1 MDFFERQRVARRQSV
16 RLVAV
21 FVLAVVAIAAVVAA
35 VLTIAVHC
43 VILRTPA
50 SDVTLAVL
58 WRGPLPWIAAAVT
71 AGIIAGASVAKRR
84 ELSGGGDVLARMLGG
99 RAVSPAT
106 KDLKQRQLLNV
117 VEELALAAGTPVPRV
132 FLLEQ
137 ERGINAFAAGLEPA
151 NAAIAVTRGAVELL
165 TRDELQG
172 VLAHE
177 FSHILNGD
185 MALNV
190 RLIGLL
196 HGILVIALIG
206 RQLATPPPPEHP
218 FRLRRRRRQDAGPR
232 AFGALLWAIGS
243 IGVFFARLIKAS
255 VSRERERLADAAA
268 VQFTRNAAGLAGALK
283 KIGGLAE
290 GSRIGGAFAEAASHI
305 FFGDGVGRGAFGV
318 FPTHPPL
325 LERIHWLDPSFDGR
339 FPAVQSLAEVQIS
352 LPPSEAERRVPLA
365 SLSTGV
371 MRADPR
377 AVVESIGQPRP
388 EHLERACAIRG
399 AIGPRL
405 TEAVRSASGAE
416 AVVYA
421 LLLERDEG
429 VRRKQ
434 RVLLASHPDETVLC
448 ALGELQPEIDRCPA
462 GARLPLVDLSLPSLR
477 ALSAQQ
483 YRLIRDHV
491 QKLVAADQNVTL
503 FEYTL
508 HRALLRHLDA
518 HFLKLRPPA
527 TQYYTLK
534 QLQQPCAVVLS
545 ALAYLG
551 HRDNAAAAA
560 AFAAGTAELAS
571 MDTKP
576 ALAAR
581 AACGVQAVHEALTR
595 LATVAAK
602 PKEEVLRACVATVAR
617 DGIVT
622 VGEAELL
629 RAVADGLGCPMPP
642 LLPDRAEAARLAASA
657 SQKSARTST
666 AP

>member
-1 MDFFERQRVARRQSV
+1 VDFFERQRVARRQSV
-16 RLVAV
+16 RLVV
-21 FVLAVVAIAAVVAA
+21 LFVLAVAAIAAITAA
-35 VLTIAVHC
+35 V
-43 VILRTPA
+43 
-50 SDVTLAVL
+50 VTLAVHFFYLKTTAIGLDLL
-58 WRGPLPWIAAAVT
+58 WRGPLPWVVAAVT
-71 AGIIAGASVAKRR
+71 AGIIAVSSVAKRR
-84 ELSGGGDVLARMLGG
+84 ELSGGGDVLARALGG
-99 RAVSPAT
+99 RPVSPAT

-137 ERGINAFAAGLEPA
+137 ERGINAFAAGLEPT
-151 NAAIAVTRGAVELL
+151 NAAVAVTRGAVELL

-185 MALNV
+185 MALNL
-190 RLIGLL
+190 RLMTLL
-196 HGILVIALIG
+196 HGILVLSQLG
-206 RQLATPPPPEHP
+206 RRLAVPKREE
-218 FRLRRRRRQDAGPR
+218 RRFGRSVRSKGEAVPM
-232 AFGALLWAIGS
+232 AIGALVWAIGS
-243 IGVFFARLIKAS
+243 IGVLFARLIKAG

-290 GSRIGGAFAEAASHI
+290 GSRMHGVLAEAASHL
-305 FFGDGVGRGAFGV
+305 FFGDGLVRGALDL

-325 LERIHWLDPSFDGR
+325 LERIRWLDPSFDGS
-339 FPAVQSLAEVQIS
+339 FPPVQSLSEVQIS
-352 LPPSEAERRVPLA
+352 LPASEAERRVPLA
-365 SLSTGV
+365 APSKGV
-371 MRADPR
+371 VRAEPE
-377 AVVESIGQPRP
+377 AVAESIGQPRP
-388 EHLERACAIRG
+388 EHLEHARAVCG
-399 AIGPRL
+399 TIGTRL
-405 TEAVRSASGAE
+405 TEAVRTPNGAE

-421 LLLERDEG
+421 LLLDRDER
-429 VRRKQ
+429 VRKLQ
-434 RVLLASHPDETVLC
+434 RVVLASHPDETVLC
-448 ALGELQPEIDRCPA
+448 ALGELLPEVDRCPA
-462 GARLPLVDLSLPSLR
+462 GARLPLLDLALPALR
-477 ALSAQQ
+477 ALSEQQ
-483 YRLIRDHV
+483 YRLLRDHV
-491 QKLVAADQNVTL
+491 QKLIATDRNVTL

-508 HRALLRHLDA
+508 HRALLRYLDA

-551 HRDNAAAAA
+551 QRDDGAAAA
-560 AFAAGTAELAS
+560 AFGAGTAELAS
-571 MDTKP
+571 MDAKP
-576 ALAAR
+576 SLAAR

-602 PKEEVLRACVATVAR
+602 PKGEVLRACVATVAR

-642 LLPDRAEAARLAASA
+642 LLPVRAEAARRAASEP
-657 SQKSARTST
+657 QKSARTST

>member
-1 MDFFERQRVARRQSV
+1 VDFFERQRVARRQSV
-16 RLVAV
+16 RLVV
-21 FVLAVVAIAAVVAA
+21 LLAVAVVVIAAITAA
-35 VLTIAVHC
+35 LLTITIHVAY
-43 VILRTPA
+43 LRTP
-50 SDVTLAVL
+50 DVTLAVL
-58 WRGPLPWIAAAVT
+58 WRGPVPWIAAALT
-71 AGIIAGASVAKRR
+71 AAIIACASLAKRR

-132 FLLEQ
+132 YLLER

-151 NAAIAVTRGAVELL
+151 NAVIAVTRGAVELL

-206 RQLATPPPPEHP
+206 KRLATPPPREHSLP
-218 FRLRRRRRQDAGPR
+218 LRRRGKQDAS
-232 AFGALLWAIGS
+232 AMLFGGILWAIGS

-268 VQFTRNAAGLAGALK
+268 VQFTRNPAGLAGALK
-283 KIGGLAE
+283 KIGGLSE
-290 GSRIGGAFAEAASHI
+290 GSRVGGAFAEAASHI
-305 FFGDGVGRGAFGV
+305 FFGEGLERGL

-325 LERIHWLDPSFDGR
+325 LERIRWLDPGFDGA
-339 FPAVQSLAEVQIS
+339 FPAVQSLPDVQIS
-352 LPPSEAERRVPLA
+352 LPPSEAERRVPLP
-365 SLSTGV
+365 SLATGI
-371 MRADPR
+371 MRAEPG
-377 AVVESIGQPRP
+377 AVVESIGQPSP

-405 TEAVRSASGAE
+405 LEAVRTANGAE

-421 LLLERDEG
+421 LLLDRDER
-429 VRRKQ
+429 VRKLQ
-434 RVLLASHPDETVLC
+434 RVVLASHPDETVLC
-448 ALGELQPEIDRCPA
+448 ALSELLAEVDRCPA
-462 GARLPLVDLSLPSLR
+462 GARLPLLDLALPTLR
-477 ALSAQQ
+477 ALSGQQ
-483 YRLIRDHV
+483 YRLLRDHV
-491 QKLVAADQNVTL
+491 QKLIAADRNVTL

-508 HRALLRHLDA
+508 HRALLRYLDA

-527 TQYYTLK
+527 TQYYSLK

-551 HRDNAAAAA
+551 QRDDGAAAA
-560 AFAAGTAELAS
+560 AFGAGTAELAS
-571 MDTKP
+571 MDAKP
-576 ALAAR
+576 ALAGR
-581 AACGVQAVHEALTR
+581 AACGVQAVHEALGR

-642 LLPDRAEAARLAASA
+642 LLPLAQAAAAPVPA
-657 SQKSARTST
+657 KAGARKGG
-666 AP
+666 

>member
-16 RLVAV
+16 RLVV
-21 FVLAVVAIAAVVAA
+21 LFVLAVAAIAAI
-35 VLTIAVHC
+35 T
-43 VILRTPA
+43 A
-50 SDVTLAVL
+50 SVVTLAVHFFYLKTAAIGLDLL
-58 WRGPLPWIAAAVT
+58 WRGPLPWIVAAVT
-71 AGIIAGASVAKRR
+71 AGIIAVSSVAKRR
-84 ELSGGGDVLARMLGG
+84 ELSGGGDVLARALGG
-99 RAVSPAT
+99 RPVSPAT

-132 FLLEQ
+132 YLLEQ
-137 ERGINAFAAGLEPA
+137 ERGINAFAAGLEPT
-151 NAAIAVTRGAVELL
+151 NAAVAVTRGAVELL

-190 RLIGLL
+190 RLMALL
-196 HGILVIALIG
+196 HGILVLSQLG
-206 RQLATPPPPEHP
+206 RQLAVP
-218 FRLRRRRRQDAGPR
+218 RREERRFGR
-232 AFGALLWAIGS
+232 AARSKGEAVPMAIGASVWAIGS
-243 IGVFFARLIKAS
+243 IGVLFARLIRAS

-290 GSRIGGAFAEAASHI
+290 GSRMHGVLTEAASHL
-305 FFGDGVGRGAFGV
+305 FFGDGLGRGALDL

-325 LERIHWLDPSFDGR
+325 LERIRWLDPSFDGS
-339 FPAVQSLAEVQIS
+339 FPAVQSLPEVQIS
-352 LPPSEAERRVPLA
+352 LPPSEAERRVPLP
-365 SLSTGV
+365 SLSSGI
-371 MRADPR
+371 MRAEPG
-377 AVVESIGQPRP
+377 AVAESVGQPSP

-405 TEAVRSASGAE
+405 TEAVRTPNGAE

-421 LLLERDEG
+421 LLLDRDER
-429 VRRKQ
+429 VRKLQ
-434 RVLLASHPDETVLC
+434 RVVLASHPDETVLC
-448 ALGELQPEIDRCPA
+448 ALSELLPEVDRCPA
-462 GARLPLVDLSLPSLR
+462 GARLPLLDLALPTLR
-477 ALSAQQ
+477 ALSGQQ
-483 YRLIRDHV
+483 YRLVRDHV
-491 QKLVAADQNVTL
+491 QKLIAADRNVTL

-508 HRALLRHLDA
+508 HRALLRYLDA

-527 TQYYTLK
+527 TQYYSLK

-551 HRDNAAAAA
+551 QRDDGAAAA
-560 AFAAGTAELAS
+560 AFGAGTAELAS
-571 MDTKP
+571 MDAKP

-602 PKEEVLRACVATVAR
+602 AKGEVLRACVATVAR

-642 LLPDRAEAARLAASA
+642 LLPVRAEAARRAASE